1 MTIATHFIRIEK
13 IVTKLLFVLLWLT
26 VALFTPLA
34 RAQEVVRVAGS
45 VLSGAVDG
53 DALTAAQFNNPHGI
67 AIDRQGNVYVA
78 DRFNHLIRKI
88 TPDSVVTTFAGNGT
102 IGAQDGV
109 GTAASFHEPWGLCVD
124 KNGVVY
130 VADTR
135 NNLIRKI
142 MPNGTVTTWAGSGN
156 FGTTNGVGAAA
167 TFGNPTGIEID
178 ALGNLYVAD
187 HLTHIIRKISPT
199 RSVTTVAGKAY
210 IEGFADGIGTAAI
223 FDRPYGLHIDGN
235 GNILIADELN
245 HRIRK
250 MTPAGVVTTVAGSGI
265 LGNKDSTALEARF
278 NYPWDM
284 TTDTLNNI
292 YVGDGYN
299 NVIRKI
305 TPQGNVTTYAGT
317 GTTGAYDGPANQ
329 ATFNAVTG
337 IAFSP
342 ATHELYVADCYN
354 NMVRKIVDANLG
366 MTVAAVVDA
375 PTVGGNSPT
384 LCVGDTVRF
393 HAFPATFDLYQL
405 FINNTAQ
412 PTGTTATFAISNLSI
427 GTHTITIKASNVNG
441 SITSNAIM
449 VTVVGLPTAT
459 IQTLGAT
466 TFYAGD
472 SCTLIAGGTGNY
484 LWSTGATTQ
493 TIIVHTAGSY
503 TVRVTN
509 GGGCSTVANPINITV
524 NALPQ
529 MPTITNVPTTALCFA
544 QNYTLASS
552 YPADNQWYLNDTPI
566 TGATGANYTVTT
578 AGSYKVE
585 HTTQPSG
592 LIQTSAA
599 ANITYKPRLMKD
611 FVATPT
617 TVHLPTAQIALTA
630 SLNGTATT
638 YEWTFG
644 DDKTAT
650 TAAPTHIYTVA
661 GIYTIGLTVS
671 DAQGCRDTLTKTAYV
686 RILDPLDPNTPETPD
701 VFIPTAFSPNGDGA
715 NDVFYVR
722 GDGLTNFSLQI
733 YNVWGEQL
741 FAATDPTIGW
751 DGTHNG
757 SCVQSGAYVYIA
769 GFVNK
774 DGKRKTVTGT
784 VNVLQ

>member
-1 MTIATHFIRIEK
+1 MTIATHFTRIEK
-13 IVTKLLFVLLWLT
+13 VASKVLFVLLWLL
-26 VALFTPLA
+26 VAGSARFA
-34 RAQEVVRVAGS
+34 RAQEVSRVAGS

-53 DALTAAQFNNPHGI
+53 GALTVAQFNNPHGI

-88 TPDSVVTTFAGNGT
+88 TPDSVVTTLAGNGT
-102 IGAQDGV
+102 IGAQDGK
-109 GTAASFHEPWGLCVD
+109 GAAATFHEPWGLCVD

-142 MPNGTVTTWAGSGN
+142 LPDGTVTTWAGSGN

-223 FDRPYGLHIDGN
+223 FDRPYGLHIDNN

-265 LGNKDSTALEARF
+265 LGNKDSTALQARF

-305 TPQGNVTTYAGT
+305 SPQGNVTTYAGT
-317 GTTGAYDGPANQ
+317 GTTGAYDGPAMQ
-329 ATFNAVTG
+329 ATFNAITG

-342 ATHELYVADCYN
+342 ATRELYVADCYN

-384 LCVGDTVRF
+384 ICVGDTVRF
-393 HAFPATFDLYQL
+393 HAFPSTFDLYQL

-412 PTGTTATFAISNLSI
+412 PIGTTPAFAISNLSI
-427 GTHTITIKASNVNG
+427 GTHTITIKATNVNG
-441 SITSNAIM
+441 SITSNTIM

-472 SCTLIAGGTGNY
+472 SCTLIAGGTGAY

-493 TIIVHTAGSY
+493 TIVVFAAGSY
-503 TVRVTN
+503 TVQVMN
-509 GGGCSTVANPINITV
+509 AGGCAAVSSPVTITV
-524 NALPQ
+524 NAMPQ
-529 MPTITNVPTTALCFA
+529 APTITNVPTTALCFT
-544 QNYTLASS
+544 QSYTLASS
-552 YPADNQWYLNDTPI
+552 YPTGNQWYLNDTPI
-566 TGATGANYTVTT
+566 AGATATTYVVTT

-585 HTTQPSG
+585 HTMQPSG
-592 LIQTSAA
+592 LILTSAA
-599 ANITYKPRLMKD
+599 ANITYKPRLIKD

-617 TVHLPTAQIALTA
+617 TVHLPMAQISLTA
-630 SLNGTATT
+630 SLNGVGKD
-638 YEWTFG
+638 YDWTFG
-644 DDKTAT
+644 DDKTST
-650 TAAPTHIYTVA
+650 LAAPTHIYTTA
-661 GIYTIGLTVS
+661 GVYTLGLTVS
-671 DAQGCRDTLTKTAYV
+671 DAQGCRDTLTKTAYI
-686 RILDPLDPNTPETPD
+686 RILDPLDPNTAETAD

-715 NDVFYVR
+715 NDVFFVR
-722 GDGLTNFSLQI
+722 GDGLTKFSMQI

-741 FAATDPTIGW
+741 FAATDQAIGW

-757 SCVQSGAYVYIA
+757 SCVQSGAYVYVTT
-769 GFVNK
+769 FVNAA
-774 DGKRKTVTGT
+774 GKRKTVTGT